1 MNYSEALEFLFNSI
15 PNYQKSGQNALRPGL
30 TNILTLT
37 KHFKNPHKTFESIH
51 VGGTNG
57 KGSVSTSMIVRLLL
71 IPRIG
76 ESMEA
81 LNRIFTETGYV
92 SVDS

>member
-37 KHFKNPHKTFESIH
+37 KHFKNPHKT
-51 VGGTNG
+51 
-57 KGSVSTSMIVRLLL
+57 GSPAVTDAYVIISPTFLL
-71 IPRIG
+71 
-76 ESMEA
+76 
-81 LNRIFTETGYV
+81 
-92 SVDS
+92 

>member
-37 KHFKNPHKTFESIH
+37 KHFKHPHKTFESIH

-57 KGSVSTSMIVRLLL
+57 KGSVSTSIANFCLSLNLKVGLFTSCLLYTSPS
-71 IPRIG
+71 PR
-76 ESMEA
+76 
-81 LNRIFTETGYV
+81 
-92 SVDS
+92 DS